1 MANHLQADPIGPLP
15 AQPDLNRHGEM
26 HRSLD
31 PIYAFP
37 EKRFVKNLVDDMPH
51 RTSALRCLGGARN
64 NFVLESF
71 MEELGHAQSWIL
83 WSTGFLN
90 CRTRGRL
97 PCSAISRTAL
107 GRCPWRRA

>member
-1 MANHLQADPIGPLP
+1 MP
-15 AQPDLNRHGEM
+15 AQPDLNRHGGM

-51 RTSALRCLGGARN
+51 RTSTLRCLGGARN

-71 MEELGHAQSWIL
+71 MEELGHAQSWDSLEYRFSQLLDPRAIAVL
-83 WSTGFLN
+83 GHLEDCLGALPLAASLS
-90 CRTRGRL
+90 RGI
-97 PCSAISRTAL
+97 AYAQ
-107 GRCPWRRA
+107 